1 MKLRNFAS
9 PNLLFIWTL
18 NITWL
23 TILWILSMCVSH
35 SWPLWAHNLQRQ
47 LIATVDMNNSS
58 QGFTEPVSLE
68 NKKELTSSV
77 LNTSLNRLAT
87 SDGSSA
93 RPVTAICSNWR
104 VFTGSL
110 QLMQPQILFR
120 IFKTK
125 RGDYKWS
132 AEIRL
137 QTSKLTMPFPSWSR
151 RLL

>member
-35 SWPLWAHNLQRQ
+35 SWPLWVHNLQRQ